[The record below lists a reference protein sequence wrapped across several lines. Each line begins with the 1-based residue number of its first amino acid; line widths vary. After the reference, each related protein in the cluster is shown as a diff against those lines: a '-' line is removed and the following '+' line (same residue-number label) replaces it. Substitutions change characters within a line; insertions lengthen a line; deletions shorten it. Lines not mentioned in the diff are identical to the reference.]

1 MQKVGVYLTLLVAGA
16 LIGASI
22 VGYIAIN
29 QNPSI
34 EEQVKVTIQ
43 GIQYETS
50 DSVLKIELL
59 NDSPEKNLEGKVLVS
74 QDDNQWT
81 SDVTWYYTGY
91 GEVEIICDSI
101 DETQNFRITYNENY
115 PEATYL
121 DRIIEWNEIT
131 INQGSTS
138 SQAGA
143 ILSPENVRFYS
154 ADDIEI
160 TIRNSGTA
168 DAKIV
173 EVYQG
178 PSESELQKEDVR
190 NYDPDTQIVSAGS
203 SITIAI
209 RLDDDWESGTR
220 YYFKVVTE
228 EGYNLPFSAE
238 APYSTSI
245 PFMET
250 SELTVTQ
257 MTFTPAINQ
266 ITVYVTNSGT
276 SAVTVA
282 TVKVNGETQT
292 SVTGDTTHGFTFAAG
307 ASGTLTITITDVVAG
322 NKYSVSLFASDG
334 TLIGSYT
341 DTA

>member
-1 MQKVGVYLTLLVAGA
+1 MQKVVGVYLIFLVVGA
-16 LIGASI
+16 IIGAS
-22 VGYIAIN
+22 VVTFVTMS

-34 EEQVKVTIQ
+34 KEQVKVTIQ
-43 GIQYETS
+43 GIDYTSS

-59 NDSPEKNLEGKVLVS
+59 NNVPETNLEGKVIVS

-81 SDVTWYYTGY
+81 SDVTWYYTGH
-91 GEVEIICDSI
+91 GEVEVICDSI

-143 ILSPENVRFYS
+143 ILSTENVRFYS

-160 TIRNSGTA
+160 SIRNSGTA

-178 PSESELQKEDVR
+178 PSTSELQKKTVTS
-190 NYDPDTQIVSAGS
+190 YDPTTQIVSAGS
-203 SITIAI
+203 SITIEI

-238 APYSTSI
+238 APYPTSI

-250 SELTVTQ
+250 SELTITQ
-257 MTFTPAINQ
+257 MTFDDSAETIACS
-266 ITVYVTNSGT
+266 VTNSGT
-276 SAVTVA
+276 SAATVSL
-282 TVKVNGETQT
+282 VKVNGATES
-292 SVTGDTTHGFTFAAG
+292 SVTGDTSYAAG